1 MNNSTE
7 KVISLTSKKATRIP
21 VTAQTSRGGAYS
33 LNIVCAK
40 GNRKSM
46 SLSKKLAEKLAL
58 TSNVFVT
65 VYDTEGHIA
74 LSNMAIDPDSA
85 AYKFSNATDYI
96 VYNAALVQFL
106 AETFNL
112 DYTQRTSI
120 SFRDIEFATS
130 GDTPVAIVTLK
141 KMAPPTTS
149 TEEEEDADETK
160 A

>member
-21 VTAQTSRGGAYS
+21 VTAQISRGRAYS

-65 VYDTEGHIA
+65 VYDTEGYIA

-106 AETFNL
+106 VETFEL

-120 SFRDIEFATS
+120 SFRDIEYTTY
-130 GDTPVAIVTLK
+130 DDIPVAIVTIK
-141 KMAPPTTS
+141 KVAVD
-149 TEEEEDADETK
+149 EEEDTDETE
-160 A
+160 AQDNA